1 MGSRESYAAGL
12 LGHDQPS
19 ELRRLQL
26 REQVMDP
33 ITRIIVADRGLSSS
47 WRCLELGA
55 GTGSVAR
62 WLAERC
68 RQGRVVATDLD
79 VRHLEPLRELNVDVL
94 RHDVVGDDFPGQS
107 FDLIHARSLLANVPE
122 RDTVLQKI
130 VRWLAEGGWA
140 VIEEPALILHDSSP
154 YPEFR
159 RLLEAYERA
168 LMISHGCDVRW
179 ARRLPLLLHDAGL
192 REVGMQPTLQ
202 LVGDGGIAEQVWRTA
217 LGQAHERMVALE
229 LIREEDFAAG
239 VALLNDPAFVDVAMV
254 LVSAWG
260 RRPVS

>member
-94 RHDVVGDDFPGQS
+94 RHDVVGDDFPAQS

-140 VIEEPALILHDSSP
+140 VIEEPALLLHDS
-154 YPEFR
+154 
-159 RLLEAYERA
+159 
-168 LMISHGCDVRW
+168 
-179 ARRLPLLLHDAGL
+179 GL